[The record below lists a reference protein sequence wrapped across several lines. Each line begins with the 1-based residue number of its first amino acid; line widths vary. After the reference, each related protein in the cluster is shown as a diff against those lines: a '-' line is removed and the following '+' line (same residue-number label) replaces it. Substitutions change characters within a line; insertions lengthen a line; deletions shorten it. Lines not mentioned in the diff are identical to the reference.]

1 MSNLYIHYPFCK
13 QACHYCNFHFS
24 TTKEGREDM
33 FKLIKNELHLR
44 SKELIDPIESIYFG
58 GGSPSLIS
66 PENIYSFIDL
76 IKNKFKIKQNI
87 EVTLE
92 VNPDDVTEEYLLNLK
107 NAGINRMSIGIQS
120 FFEKDLIIMNRAHD
134 VNQAHKSLELAGKF
148 FQNFSI
154 DLIYGMPYSSLAN
167 WKNNLEIALSQN
179 PPHISAYALTVEEKT
194 VLHHKVKEKK
204 IDLLDDDYVKQ
215 QYDILL
221 KTLEKEGYINYEF
234 SNFGKQNYFSINNQN
249 YWIGKP
255 YIGLGPS
262 AHSYDGKYL
271 RTWNVSNNH
280 NYAKSIMSGVLDL
293 KIEKLSTKDLYNEY
307 LMTALR
313 TLEGVSLAHIKKSFG
328 KRYTLYLE
336 DQVKRHLKYRNLFW
350 DGDYLKVAKKAKFL
364 TDGIAAD
371 LFLV

>member
-44 SKELIDPIESIYFG
+44 SKELTDPIESIYFG

-92 VNPDDVTEEYLLNLK
+92 INPDDVTEEYLLNLK
-107 NAGINRMSIGIQS
+107 NAGINRLSIGIQS

-134 VNQAHKSLELAGKF
+134 INQAHKSLELVGKF

-154 DLIYGMPYSSLAN
+154 DLIYGMPYSSLSN
-167 WKNNLEIALSQN
+167 WKNNLEIALSYN

-221 KTLEKEGYINYEF
+221 KTLEKKGYINYEF

-271 RTWNVSNNH
+271 RSWNVSNNH

>member
-44 SKELIDPIESIYFG
+44 SKELTDPIESIYFG

-92 VNPDDVTEEYLLNLK
+92 INPDDVTEEYLLNLK
-107 NAGINRMSIGIQS
+107 NAGINRLSIGIQS

-134 VNQAHKSLELAGKF
+134 INQAHKSLELVGKF

-167 WKNNLEIALSQN
+167 WKNNLEIALSYN

-221 KTLEKEGYINYEF
+221 KTLEKKGYINYEF

-271 RTWNVSNNH
+271 RSWNVSNNH

>member
-24 TTKEGREDM
+24 TTKEGRDDM

-58 GGSPSLIS
+58 GGSPSLIT
-66 PENIYSFIDL
+66 PKNIYEFIDL

-92 VNPDDVTEEYLLNLK
+92 VNPDDVTEEYLLHLK
-107 NAGINRMSIGIQS
+107 NAGINRLSIGIQS
-120 FFEKDLIIMNRAHD
+120 FFEKDLIMMNRAHD
-134 VNQAHKSLELAGKF
+134 VNQAHKSLELVGKL

-154 DLIYGMPYSSLAN
+154 DLIYGMPYSSLTN
-167 WKNNLEIALSQN
+167 WKNNLEIALSYH
-179 PPHISAYALTVEEKT
+179 PPHISAYALTVEKKT
-194 VLHHKVKEKK
+194 VLHHKVQEKK
-204 IDLLDDDYVKQ
+204 IDLLDDNDVKQ

-221 KTLEKEGYINYEF
+221 KTLEKNGYINYEF

-255 YIGLGPS
+255 YLGLGPS
-262 AHSYDGKYL
+262 AHSYNGKFL
-271 RTWNVSNNH
+271 RSWNVSNNH

-293 KIEKLSTKDLYNEY
+293 KIEKLSIKDLYNEY

-313 TLEGVSLAHIKKSFG
+313 THEGVSLAHVKKSFG
-328 KRYTLYLE
+328 ERYTLYLE

-350 DGDYLKVAKKAKFL
+350 DGDFLKVAKKAKFL

>member
-24 TTKEGREDM
+24 TTKQGRDDM

-44 SKELIDPIESIYFG
+44 SKELIGPIESVYFG

-66 PENIYSFIDL
+66 PKNIYDLIDL

-92 VNPDDVTEEYLLNLK
+92 VNPDDITEEYLLRLK
-107 NAGINRMSIGIQS
+107 NAGINRLSIGIQS

-134 VNQAHKSLELAGKF
+134 VNQAHKSLELVGKL

-154 DLIYGMPYSSLAN
+154 DLIYGMPYSSLIN
-167 WKNNLEIALSQN
+167 WKNNLEIALSYN

-204 IDLLDDDYVKQ
+204 IDLLDDDDVKQ
-215 QYDILL
+215 QYDFLVN
-221 KTLEKEGYINYEF
+221 TLEKNGYINYEF
-234 SNFGKQNYFSINNQN
+234 SNFGKLNYFSINNQN

-255 YIGLGPS
+255 YLGLGPS
-262 AHSYDGKYL
+262 AHSYDGKFK
-271 RTWNVSNNH
+271 RSWNVSNNH
-280 NYAKSIMSGVLDL
+280 NYAKSIMSGILDL

-313 TLEGVSLAHIKKSFG
+313 THDGISLAHIKNSFG
-328 KRYTLYLE
+328 KRYTLYFE

-350 DGDYLKVAKKAKFL
+350 DGDYLKVAKKSKFL

>member
-24 TTKEGREDM
+24 TTKQGRDDM

-44 SKELIDPIESIYFG
+44 SKELIGPIESIYFG

-66 PENIYSFIDL
+66 PKNIYDLIDL

-92 VNPDDVTEEYLLNLK
+92 VNPDDITEEYLLRLK
-107 NAGINRMSIGIQS
+107 NAGINRLSIGIQS

-134 VNQAHKSLELAGKF
+134 VNQAHKSLELVGKL

-154 DLIYGMPYSSLAN
+154 DLIYGMPYSSLIN
-167 WKNNLEIALSQN
+167 WKNNLEIALSYN

-204 IDLLDDDYVKQ
+204 IDLLDDDDVKQ
-215 QYDILL
+215 QYDFLVN
-221 KTLEKEGYINYEF
+221 TLEKNGYINYEF
-234 SNFGKQNYFSINNQN
+234 SNFGKLNYFSINNQN

-255 YIGLGPS
+255 YLGLGPS
-262 AHSYDGKYL
+262 AHSYDGKFK
-271 RTWNVSNNH
+271 RSWNVSNNH
-280 NYAKSIMSGVLDL
+280 NYAKSIMSGILDL

-313 TLEGVSLAHIKKSFG
+313 THDGISLAHIKNSFG
-328 KRYTLYLE
+328 KRYTLYFE

>member
-24 TTKEGREDM
+24 TSKDGRNDM

-44 SKELIDPIESIYFG
+44 SKELINPIESIYFG

-66 PENIYSFIDL
+66 TKNISDFIDL
-76 IKNKFKIKQNI
+76 IKNKFEVKKNI

-92 VNPDDVTEEYLLNLK
+92 VNPDDVDEEYLK
-107 NAGINRMSIGIQS
+107 KIKDSGVNRLSIGIQS
-120 FFEKDLIIMNRAHD
+120 FFEKDLIIMNRAHN
-134 VNQAHKSLELAGKF
+134 VRQAHKSLESVSKF

-154 DLIYGMPYSSLAN
+154 DLIYGMPYSSLTN
-167 WKNNLEIALSQN
+167 WKNNLEIALSYN

-194 VLHHKVKEKK
+194 VLYHKVKEKK
-204 IDLLDDDYVKQ
+204 IDLLDDDDVKQ
-215 QYDILL
+215 QYEILIN
-221 KTLEKEGYINYEF
+221 TLELKGYINYEF
-234 SNFGKQNYFSINNQN
+234 SNFAKKNHFSINNQN

-255 YIGLGPS
+255 YLGLGPS
-262 AHSYDGKYL
+262 AHSYDGKFL
-271 RTWNVSNNH
+271 RSWNVSNNH
-280 NYAKSIMSGVLDL
+280 NYAKSIISGVLDL
-293 KIEKLSTKDLYNEY
+293 KIEKLTTKDLYNEY

-313 TLEGVSLAHIKKSFG
+313 TYKGVSLARVKKSFG

-350 DGDYLKVAKKAKFL
+350 DGDYLKVSKKAKFL

-371 LFLV
+371 LFLI

>member
-107 NAGINRMSIGIQS
+107 NAGINRLSIGIQS
-120 FFEKDLIIMNRAHD
+120 FFEKDLIVMNRAHD
-134 VNQAHKSLELAGKF
+134 VNQAHKSLELAVKF

-167 WKNNLEIALSQN
+167 WKNNLEIALSYN

>member
-24 TTKEGREDM
+24 TSKDGRNDM

-44 SKELIDPIESIYFG
+44 SKELINPIESIYFG

-66 PENIYSFIDL
+66 TKNISDFIDL
-76 IKNKFKIKQNI
+76 IKNKFEVKKNI

-92 VNPDDVTEEYLLNLK
+92 VNPDDVDEEYLK
-107 NAGINRMSIGIQS
+107 KIKDSGVNRLSIGIQS
-120 FFEKDLIIMNRAHD
+120 FFEKDLIIMNRAHN
-134 VNQAHKSLELAGKF
+134 VRQAHKSLESVSKF

-154 DLIYGMPYSSLAN
+154 DLIYGMPYSSLTN
-167 WKNNLEIALSQN
+167 WKNNLEIALSYN

-194 VLHHKVKEKK
+194 VLYHKVKEKK
-204 IDLLDDDYVKQ
+204 IDLLDDDDVKQ
-215 QYDILL
+215 QYEILVN
-221 KTLEKEGYINYEF
+221 TLEYKGYINYEF
-234 SNFGKQNYFSINNQN
+234 SNFAKQNYFSINNQN

-255 YIGLGPS
+255 YLGLGPS
-262 AHSYDGKYL
+262 AHSYDGKFL
-271 RTWNVSNNH
+271 RSWNVSNNH

-313 TLEGVSLAHIKKSFG
+313 TYEGVSLDHVKKTFG
-328 KRYTLYLE
+328 KRYTMYLE
-336 DQVKRHLKYRNLFW
+336 DQVKRHFKYRNLFW
-350 DGDYLKVAKKAKFL
+350 DGDFLKVTKKAKFL

>member
-107 NAGINRMSIGIQS
+107 NAGINRLSIGIQS

-167 WKNNLEIALSQN
+167 WKNNLEIALSYN

>member
-107 NAGINRMSIGIQS
+107 NAGINRLSIGIQS

-167 WKNNLEIALSQN
+167 WKNNLEIALSYN

-280 NYAKSIMSGVLDL
+280 NYARSIMSGVLDL

>member
-107 NAGINRMSIGIQS
+107 NAGINRLSIGIQS

-167 WKNNLEIALSQN
+167 WKNNLEIALSYN

-293 KIEKLSTKDLYNEY
+293 KIEKLSTKDHYNEY

>member
-44 SKELIDPIESIYFG
+44 SKELIYPIESIYFG

-107 NAGINRMSIGIQS
+107 NAGINRLSIGIQS

-167 WKNNLEIALSQN
+167 WKNNLEIALSYN

>member
-33 FKLIKNELHLR
+33 FKLIKNELYLR

-66 PENIYSFIDL
+66 TENIYSFIDL

-92 VNPDDVTEEYLLNLK
+92 VNPDDVTEKYLLNLK
-107 NAGINRMSIGIQS
+107 NAGINRLSIGIQS

-167 WKNNLEIALSQN
+167 WKNNLEIALSYN

>member
-24 TTKEGREDM
+24 TTKQGRDDM

-66 PENIYSFIDL
+66 PKNIYDLIDL

-92 VNPDDVTEEYLLNLK
+92 VNPDDITEEYLLRLK
-107 NAGINRMSIGIQS
+107 NAGINRLSIGIQS

-134 VNQAHKSLELAGKF
+134 VNQAHKSLELVGKL

-154 DLIYGMPYSSLAN
+154 DLIYGMPYSSLIN
-167 WKNNLEIALSQN
+167 WKNNLEIALSYN

-204 IDLLDDDYVKQ
+204 IDLLDDDDVKQ
-215 QYDILL
+215 QYDFLVN
-221 KTLEKEGYINYEF
+221 TLEKNGYINYEF
-234 SNFGKQNYFSINNQN
+234 SNFGKLNYFSINNQN

-255 YIGLGPS
+255 YLGLGPS
-262 AHSYDGKYL
+262 AHSYDGKFK
-271 RTWNVSNNH
+271 RSWNVSNNH
-280 NYAKSIMSGVLDL
+280 NYAKSIMSGILDL
-293 KIEKLSTKDLYNEY
+293 KIEKLSNKDLYNEY

-313 TLEGVSLAHIKKSFG
+313 THDGISLAHIKNSFG
-328 KRYTLYLE
+328 KRYTLYFE

>member
-107 NAGINRMSIGIQS
+107 NAGINRLSIGIQS

-167 WKNNLEIALSQN
+167 WKNNLEIALSYN

-293 KIEKLSTKDLYNEY
+293 KTEKLSTKDLYNEY

>member
-107 NAGINRMSIGIQS
+107 NAGINRLSIGIQS

-167 WKNNLEIALSQN
+167 WKNNLEIALSYN

-255 YIGLGPS
+255 
-262 AHSYDGKYL
+262 
-271 RTWNVSNNH
+271 
-280 NYAKSIMSGVLDL
+280 
-293 KIEKLSTKDLYNEY
+293 
-307 LMTALR
+307 
-313 TLEGVSLAHIKKSFG
+313 
-328 KRYTLYLE
+328 
-336 DQVKRHLKYRNLFW
+336 
-350 DGDYLKVAKKAKFL
+350 
-364 TDGIAAD
+364 
-371 LFLV
+371 

>member
-24 TTKEGREDM
+24 TSKDGRNDM

-44 SKELIDPIESIYFG
+44 SKELINPIESIYFG

-66 PENIYSFIDL
+66 TKNISDFIDL
-76 IKNKFKIKQNI
+76 IKNKFEVKKNI

-92 VNPDDVTEEYLLNLK
+92 VNPDDVDEEYLK
-107 NAGINRMSIGIQS
+107 KIKDSGVNRLSIGIQS
-120 FFEKDLIIMNRAHD
+120 FFEKDLIIMNRAHN
-134 VNQAHKSLELAGKF
+134 VHQAHKSLESVSKF

-154 DLIYGMPYSSLAN
+154 DLIYGMPYSSLTN
-167 WKNNLEIALSQN
+167 WKNNLEIALSYN

-194 VLHHKVKEKK
+194 VLYHKVKEKK
-204 IDLLDDDYVKQ
+204 IDLLDDDDVKQ
-215 QYDILL
+215 QYEILVN
-221 KTLEKEGYINYEF
+221 TLEHKGYINYEF
-234 SNFGKQNYFSINNQN
+234 SNFAKQNYFSINNQN

-255 YIGLGPS
+255 YLGLGPS
-262 AHSYDGKYL
+262 AHSYDGKFQ
-271 RTWNVSNNH
+271 RSWNVSNNH
-280 NYAKSIMSGVLDL
+280 NYAKSIISGVLDL
-293 KIEKLSTKDLYNEY
+293 KIEKLSIKDLYNEY

-313 TLEGVSLAHIKKSFG
+313 THEGVSLAHVKKTFG
-328 KRYTLYLE
+328 KRYTMYLE
-336 DQVKRHLKYRNLFW
+336 DQVKRHFKYRNLFW
-350 DGDYLKVAKKAKFL
+350 DGDFLKVTKKAKFL

>member
-92 VNPDDVTEEYLLNLK
+92 VNPDDVTEESLLNLK
-107 NAGINRMSIGIQS
+107 NAGINRLSIGIQS

-167 WKNNLEIALSQN
+167 WKNNLEIALSYN

>member
-33 FKLIKNELHLR
+33 FKLIKNELYLR

-66 PENIYSFIDL
+66 TENIYSFIDL

-92 VNPDDVTEEYLLNLK
+92 VNPDDVTEKYLLNLK
-107 NAGINRMSIGIQS
+107 NAGINRLSIGIQS

-167 WKNNLEIALSQN
+167 WKNNLEIALSYN

-350 DGDYLKVAKKAKFL
+350 DGDHLKVAKKAKFL

>member
-24 TTKEGREDM
+24 TSKDGRNDM

-44 SKELIDPIESIYFG
+44 SKELINPIESIYFG

-66 PENIYSFIDL
+66 TKNISDFIDL
-76 IKNKFKIKQNI
+76 IKNKFEVKKNI

-92 VNPDDVTEEYLLNLK
+92 VNPDDVDEEYLK
-107 NAGINRMSIGIQS
+107 KIKDSGVNRLSIGIQS
-120 FFEKDLIIMNRAHD
+120 FFEKDLIIMNRAHN
-134 VNQAHKSLELAGKF
+134 VRQAHKSLESVSKF

-154 DLIYGMPYSSLAN
+154 DLIYGMPYSSLTN
-167 WKNNLEIALSQN
+167 WKNNLEIALSYN

-194 VLHHKVKEKK
+194 VLYHKVKEKK
-204 IDLLDDDYVKQ
+204 IDLLDDDDVKQ
-215 QYDILL
+215 QYEILVN
-221 KTLEKEGYINYEF
+221 TLEYKGYINYEF
-234 SNFGKQNYFSINNQN
+234 SNFAKQNYFSINNQN

-255 YIGLGPS
+255 YLGLGPS
-262 AHSYDGKYL
+262 AHSYDGKFQ
-271 RTWNVSNNH
+271 RSWNVSNNH
-280 NYAKSIMSGVLDL
+280 NYAKSIISGVLDL
-293 KIEKLSTKDLYNEY
+293 KIEKLSIKDLYNEY

-313 TLEGVSLAHIKKSFG
+313 TYEGVSLDHVKKTFG
-328 KRYTLYLE
+328 KRYTMYLE
-336 DQVKRHLKYRNLFW
+336 DQVKRHFKYRNLFW
-350 DGDYLKVAKKAKFL
+350 DGDFLKVTKKAKFL

>member
-33 FKLIKNELHLR
+33 FKLIKNEFHLR

-107 NAGINRMSIGIQS
+107 NAGINRLSIGIQS

-167 WKNNLEIALSQN
+167 WKNNLEIALSYN